1 MRSQSRA
8 TLSLLIA
15 IALAW
20 LSSGCSSIPEGRSSV
35 DDVTVRG
42 AKKVD
47 SDDVEKKIA
56 TTPSE
61 KFLGLFRGVLYEYS
75 TFDRF
80 VLQKDLARV
89 ESFYRSKGYYEAHAR
104 AGRVFVKD
112 AKHIEVEI
120 VVEEGPVVGV
130 REVKVQG
137 LEGAPQDVKDAAVRG
152 ANDALKKDAP
162 FEEEQFT
169 KAEGNVRTA
178 FADRGYAYVQVKS
191 DAAVDIVQHKAD
203 ALFTVTP
210 GPVCKLGEVTIE
222 GLGELPESKIRQT
235 AIIKEGDPFSQA
247 TLIDAQQALL
257 DLGVFSSV

>member
-47 SDDVEKKIA
+47 ADDIEKKVA

-89 ESFYRSKGYYEAHAR
+89 E
-104 AGRVFVKD
+104 
-112 AKHIEVEI
+112 
-120 VVEEGPVVGV
+120 
-130 REVKVQG
+130 
-137 LEGAPQDVKDAAVRG
+137 
-152 ANDALKKDAP
+152 
-162 FEEEQFT
+162 
-169 KAEGNVRTA
+169 A
-178 FADRGYAYVQVKS
+178 F
-191 DAAVDIVQHKAD
+191 
-203 ALFTVTP
+203 
-210 GPVCKLGEVTIE
+210 
-222 GLGELPESKIRQT
+222 
-235 AIIKEGDPFSQA
+235 
-247 TLIDAQQALL
+247 
-257 DLGVFSSV
+257 